1 MLSWSG
7 GKDCAYALYQLQQS
21 EQYQVAY
28 LLSTFN
34 GTLRRLSMHGVQE
47 ALIAAQAAAI
57 GLPLLKV
64 YVYESSNAEYEQQM
78 ATVLQQ
84 AYNEGIRTVAF
95 GDIFLQDLRAYRE
108 EKMRQV
114 GMGCIFPLWERDT
127 RLLVNDFI
135 NKGFASIVCCIN
147 DGYLD
152 ESWVGRTINKDFVA
166 KLPAHVD
173 PCGENG
179 EFHSFCMAGP
189 IYQQPIAVAVGAHTY
204 KPLPPITTP
213 HPTPIVDVGTKGF
226 WYCELELV
234 EKDMCANR
242 TGFVRYIAHCQGCNK
257 LVLFK
262 GRH

>member
-1 MLSWSG
+1 MSKEKIILSWSG
-7 GKDCAYALYQLQQS
+7 GKDSAFALYQLQQS
-21 EQYQVAY
+21 EQYEVAY

-47 ALIAAQAAAI
+47 ALIVAQAAAI

-78 ATVLQQ
+78 GNVLQK
-84 AYNEGIRTVAF
+84 AFAEGIRKVAF
-95 GDIFLQDLRAYRE
+95 GDIFLEDLRAYRE

-114 GMGCIFPLWERDT
+114 GMDGIFPLWHKDT
-127 RLLVNDFI
+127 HQLVHDFMAQ
-135 NKGFASIVCCIN
+135 GFVTVTCCIN

-152 ESWVGRTINKDFVA
+152 ESWVGRIIDKGFVA
-166 KLPAHVD
+166 SLPAHVD

-189 IYQQPIAVAVGAHTY
+189 IYQQPISITVGEHTY
-204 KPLPPITTP
+204 KALPPITTP

-226 WYCELELV
+226 WYCELEL
-234 EKDMCANR
+234 A
-242 TGFVRYIAHCQGCNK
+242 
-257 LVLFK
+257 
-262 GRH
+262 